1 MRRKVIAIS
10 AIFFLVLVAQHGK
23 AHAQEE
29 AEPKFKVIDT
39 AFCSEAD
46 MDFDNKWCSNSKVKF
61 PVDIGRLYCCTKI
74 FAREDGEISHNW
86 IFEGEPLPPVKLRVL
101 RSPGYRTRSV
111 KTLFPK
117 HIGNWKVEVVAEG
130 EVLVSLPITI
140 TPSEETTEE
149 PTGEMAE
156 EASEEPSEE
165 TTEEASEEPEVNAPS
180 VSPDNNE

>member
-1 MRRKVIAIS
+1 MRRKVIVIS
-10 AIFFLVLVAQHGK
+10 VVFCLVLIAQRGK
-23 AHAQEE
+23 AYAQEE

-61 PVDIGRLYCCTKI
+61 PVDVGRLYCCTKI
-74 FAREDGEISHNW
+74 FAREDGDISHNW
-86 IFEGEPLPPVKLRVL
+86 IFEGEPLTPVRLNVS

-117 HIGNWKVEVVAEG
+117 HIGNWKVEVEAEG
-130 EVLVSLPITI
+130 EVLVTLPITI
-140 TPSEETTEE
+140 TPSEEPTEE
-149 PTGEMAE
+149 KT
-156 EASEEPSEE
+156 EEPSEE
-165 TTEEASEEPEVNAPS
+165 PEANTPS

>member
-10 AIFFLVLVAQHGK
+10 AFFCLVLIAQHGK
-23 AHAQEE
+23 AYAQEE

-46 MDFDNKWCSNSKVKF
+46 MDFDNKWCRNSKVKF

-86 IFEGEPLPPVKLRVL
+86 IFEGEPFPPVKLRVL

-117 HIGNWKVEVVAEG
+117 QIGNWKVEVEAEG
-130 EVLVSLPITI
+130 KILVTLPVTI
-140 TPSEETTEE
+140 TPPEETSEETSEE
-149 PTGEMAE
+149 PAAEMA
-156 EASEEPSEE
+156 EEPSEE
-165 TTEEASEEPEVNAPS
+165 TTEEVSEEPEVNAPS
-180 VSPDNNE
+180 VSPDAEE